1 MSTWVVLMN
10 LTDEGAKTMDTAP
23 EDIEK
28 SKQGLEEAGCKLVA
42 LYMVMGEYDY
52 VAIVETPSDEVAL
65 AQLLVVGMQGQLRT
79 TTMRAFTVE
88 EITKIVGMLPA
99 P

>member
-10 LTDEGAKTMDTAP
+10 LTEQGVKTMDTAP
-23 EDIEK
+23 DDIEK
-28 SKQGLEEAGCKLVA
+28 SKKALEAAGCKLLA
-42 LYMVMGEYDY
+42 LYMVMGEYDF

-65 AQLLVVGMQGQLRT
+65 AQLLVIGMQGDFRT

-88 EITKIVGMLPA
+88 EIAKVVGMLPA
-99 P
+99 A